1 MVIDVIRDIAEYI
14 PLDKGLKLSAESLL
28 ERFLFPRPQQRVLVS
43 QLSGG
48 EKRRLYLLTILMK
61 NPNFLILDE
70 PTNDLDIIT
79 LNVLEEYLLDF
90 PGCLIIVTHDR
101 YFMDKLVDH
110 LFILEGDGQI
120 KDYNGTYSEYRELKK
135 SEEKAKQISLAESNV
150 QLDENKGKASFEQRK
165 DFARLEK
172 EIKKLEEKKAEITA
186 KFDDATLS
194 PEKIM
199 EFSKELDGIV
209 AQIGEKEEKW
219 FELADLM

>member
-1 MVIDVIRDIAEYI
+1 
-14 PLDKGLKLSAESLL
+14 
-28 ERFLFPRPQQRVLVS
+28 
-43 QLSGG
+43 
-48 EKRRLYLLTILMK
+48 
-61 NPNFLILDE
+61 
-70 PTNDLDIIT
+70 
-79 LNVLEEYLLDF
+79 
-90 PGCLIIVTHDR
+90 
-101 YFMDKLVDH
+101 MDKLVDH

-199 EFSKELDGIV
+199 ELSKELDGIV
-209 AQIGEKEEKW
+209 AQLGEKEEKW

>member
-1 MVIDVIRDIAEYI
+1 
-14 PLDKGLKLSAESLL
+14 
-28 ERFLFPRPQQRVLVS
+28 
-43 QLSGG
+43 
-48 EKRRLYLLTILMK
+48 MK

-110 LFILEGDGQI
+110 LFILEGNAVLR
-120 KDYNGTYSEYRELKK
+120 DYNGTYSDYRELKK
-135 SEEKAKQISLAESNV
+135 AEDRDKSKVDKSPVEVIEIKEEEKS
-150 QLDENKGKASFEQRK
+150 KATFEQRK
-165 DFARLEK
+165 DFARIEK

-186 KFDDATLS
+186 KFDDASLS

-199 EFSKELDGIV
+199 ELSKELDNI
-209 AQIGEKEEKW
+209 QTQLEEKEEKW
-219 FELADLM
+219 MELADLM

>member
-1 MVIDVIRDIAEYI
+1 
-14 PLDKGLKLSAESLL
+14 
-28 ERFLFPRPQQRVLVS
+28 
-43 QLSGG
+43 
-48 EKRRLYLLTILMK
+48 
-61 NPNFLILDE
+61 
-70 PTNDLDIIT
+70 
-79 LNVLEEYLLDF
+79 
-90 PGCLIIVTHDR
+90 
-101 YFMDKLVDH
+101 MDKLVDH

-199 EFSKELDGIV
+199 ELSKELDGIV
-209 AQIGEKEEKW
+209 EQLGEKEEKW